1 MKIIK
6 NFLIK
11 KILKEKKKKKKKKK
25 KKSIFINIII
35 IIIISKFDKL
45 YIFSLLILISF

>member
-11 KILKEKKKKKKKKK
+11 KILKEKKKKKKKK